1 MKIIK
6 TTIVLILCGCLTCVY
21 AEQMPS
27 GYYDVIQ
34 GKKDSVL
41 KVTLHQIIKGGER
54 LQYGTNEYHTT
65 TKVEQGDTIWRAGEI
80 EAYGT
85 WHGFQ
90 LADQLSNGYVW
101 DMYSTTKRYFPIQG
115 GSAAGM
121 NIEHCLPKSWWGGTE
136 NDAYN
141 DLFHLNPADQVA
153 NNNKSN
159 FPPGILND
167 SNKVNNGTFFM
178 GKDSK
183 WGGYAFSVTDEYKGD
198 FARAY
203 FYISTA
209 YHDLKWDATYSKYVT
224 NSSYLTF
231 TSYLIEVLLQWH
243 RIDPVSEKEINRL
256 DAISSIQHNRNPFIE
271 YPELVEYIWG
281 NKRGEVVDISQLTRT
296 TSEDYTIPTDTIN
309 PEAYPAT
316 EVTTNSFTA
325 NWKDQDRNSY
335 LLEVFTL
342 QHSGHNDTLVSMP
355 GFNKDIVS
363 ASNNKLQ
370 WLKEDG
376 TTAQYR
382 QMDGSHA
389 TSLSSTTEKRQ
400 IRFTNFGKA
409 SQNTFLT
416 VRCCV
421 FKGDKSADLQ
431 LIDNNNNVLYT
442 QPLSLDEEY
451 YTFSIPEGTMSI
463 SLMQKE
469 IGTKSKGYHR
479 ISVQEAYLYYGDY
492 QSTEVHLEG
501 SPFTLTDISYSVT
514 HELPVG
520 TPIYYRV
527 TPEGLRTSNTITTY
541 PYSST
546 DIPTITTSTA
556 TYKKIIQHGELYIVR
571 DNNTYDILGR
581 KHE

>member
-1 MKIIK
+1 M
-6 TTIVLILCGCLTCVY
+6 
-21 AEQMPS
+21 
-27 GYYDVIQ
+27 
-34 GKKDSVL
+34 
-41 KVTLHQIIKGGER
+41 
-54 LQYGTNEYHTT
+54 
-65 TKVEQGDTIWRAGEI
+65 
-80 EAYGT
+80 
-85 WHGFQ
+85 
-90 LADQLSNGYVW
+90 
-101 DMYSTTKRYFPIQG
+101 
-115 GSAAGM
+115 
-121 NIEHCLPKSWWGGTE
+121 
-136 NDAYN
+136 
-141 DLFHLNPADQVA
+141 
-153 NNNKSN
+153 
-159 FPPGILND
+159 
-167 SNKVNNGTFFM
+167 
-178 GKDSK
+178 
-183 WGGYAFSVTDEYKGD
+183 
-198 FARAY
+198 
-203 FYISTA
+203 
-209 YHDLKWDATYSKYVT
+209 KWDATYSKYVT